1 MYVDDIN
8 IDNSTGIN
16 EIENDEQFSVYP
28 NPVNNNLQ
36 IYFTA
41 KSNSKINIELINAL
55 GKTVKSEMYETAMGG
70 ILSMNVSAVAN
81 GVYFLRINEN
91 GNSVNKKLIINHIQN
106 K

>member
-36 IYFTA
+36 IYFTT
-41 KSNSKINIELINAL
+41 K
-55 GKTVKSEMYETAMGG
+55 
-70 ILSMNVSAVAN
+70 
-81 GVYFLRINEN
+81 
-91 GNSVNKKLIINHIQN
+91 
-106 K
+106 